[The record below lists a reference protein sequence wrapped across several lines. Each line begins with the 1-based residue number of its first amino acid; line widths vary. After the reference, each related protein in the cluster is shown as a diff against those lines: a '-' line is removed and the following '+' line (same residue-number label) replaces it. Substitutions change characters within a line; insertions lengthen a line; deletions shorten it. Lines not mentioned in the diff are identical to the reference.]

1 MSRKHIL
8 GVTTDNAVTHVT
20 DSRAA
25 RPRAMPLLG
34 VARKERDPATKLTAN
49 IGNALREQNDRL
61 GRAED
66 IERRL
71 SEGQTVVDLDAG
83 TIEPSFVQERMS
95 GDISVLLAS
104 IKDQGQQ
111 VPILVRPHP
120 DQPGRYQVA
129 FGHRRLRVLAKLG
142 LPVKAIVREL
152 SDEQLVVAQGQEN
165 NEREDLSFIE
175 KARFAHQLNKQF
187 REIVIA
193 AMSVDKSNL
202 SKMLLLVNCVPEIEP
217 VKKADKWKIFRDT
230 SVPYEKL
237 GFSPAAPLFSMLS

>member
-34 VARKERDPATKLTAN
+34 VARKERDPAPKLTAN
-49 IGNALREQNDRL
+49 IGNALPEQNDRL

-95 GDISVLLAS
+95 GDISGLLAS

-120 DQPGRYQVA
+120 DQPGRYQGA
-129 FGHRRLRVLAKLG
+129 FGHRRLRVLAELG
-142 LPVKAIVREL
+142 LPVKAIVRE
-152 SDEQLVVAQGQEN
+152 
-165 NEREDLSFIE
+165 R
-175 KARFAHQLNKQF
+175 
-187 REIVIA
+187 
-193 AMSVDKSNL
+193 AMNSLWSLKDKRTTSGKIL
-202 SKMLLLVNCVPEIEP
+202 ALLRRLALHTN
-217 VKKADKWKIFRDT
+217 
-230 SVPYEKL
+230 
-237 GFSPAAPLFSMLS
+237 